1 MSKAL
6 AECAGRCRKD
16 ASGYGRLLWLAALLF
31 AGGGASC
38 HNLASQYTAPVPRA
52 LPSAPSLADVVRV
65 VNDNSARV
73 QSLYTTDATLSGP
86 LIPASLKTSIALE
99 RPQRFR
105 LRGDHIV
112 GPEVDLGSNDQL
124 FWFWVRRNQPPALYF
139 CRHEQ
144 FATSPLRRVIPVEP
158 AWLIEALGLVY
169 FDPNLQ
175 HHGPHSVGA
184 GRLRI
189 ESPRPTLYGQLRKV
203 TEIDETRA
211 WVVAQHL
218 YDERNGL
225 VASALASDHR
235 RDAATDV
242 TLPREIEIQWPASQ
256 LTLKV
261 RVNQWQV
268 NALGAGS
275 ASLWT
280 MPEYP
285 GWNAMDLGNPGL
297 ALPET
302 ARR

>member
-1 MSKAL
+1 MI
-6 AECAGRCRKD
+6 
-16 ASGYGRLLWLAALLF
+16 
-31 AGGGASC
+31 
-38 HNLASQYTAPVPRA
+38 
-52 LPSAPSLADVVRV
+52 PSLKA
-65 VNDNSARV
+65 N
-73 QSLYTTDATLSGP
+73 
-86 LIPASLKTSIALE
+86 IALE

-105 LRGDHIV
+105 LRGDFLV
-112 GPEVDLGSNDQL
+112 SPEVDLGSNDQL

-169 FDPNLQ
+169 FDPNLPHQ
-175 HHGPHSVGA
+175 GPHPVGA

-189 ESPRPTLYGQLRKV
+189 QSPRPTLYGQLTKV

-211 WVVAQHL
+211 WVVGQHL
-218 YDERNGL
+218 YDEQQQL
-225 VASALASDHR
+225 IASALASDHR

-268 NALGAGS
+268 NTLGPGS
-275 ASLWT
+275 ATLWT
-280 MPEYP
+280 VPEYP
-285 GWNAMDLGNPGL
+285 GWNAVDLGNPAF